1 MPGGEENPMQA
12 EIVVIGTELL
22 LGQIIDT
29 NAAYLAQQLSNIG
42 VDLYY
47 KSTVGD
53 NKGRIVEVLKL
64 ATGRSDIVITTGGIG
79 PTLDDMTRE
88 SVAEV
93 VGVPLEL
100 QPHLLEQIKR
110 MMGNRYTDNNARQ
123 AHIPAGSMAIENP
136 VGTALAVL
144 NDHSGPA
151 VEPPAPFAV
160 TRQ

>member
-1 MPGGEENPMQA
+1 MWLRLSASPAAFQPTTSRPREAARGGEGNPMAA

-79 PTLDDMTRE
+79 PTLDDMPRE
-88 SVAEV
+88 SGAEV
-93 VGVPLEL
+93 IGV
-100 QPHLLEQIKR
+100 H
-110 MMGNRYTDNNARQ
+110 
-123 AHIPAGSMAIENP
+123 
-136 VGTALAVL
+136 
-144 NDHSGPA
+144 
-151 VEPPAPFAV
+151 VE
-160 TRQ
+160 

>member
-1 MPGGEENPMQA
+1 VQA

-53 NKGRIVEVLKL
+53 NKGRIVEVLTL
-64 ATGRSDIVITTGGIG
+64 ATGRSDVVITTGGIG

-100 QPHLLEQIKR
+100 QPHLLDR
-110 MMGNRYTDNNARQ
+110 LNA
-123 AHIPAGSMAIENP
+123 
-136 VGTALAVL
+136 
-144 NDHSGPA
+144 
-151 VEPPAPFAV
+151 
-160 TRQ
+160 